1 MKTIREITFMSYDLL
16 FQKAI
21 ELHNNGRLDEAAA
34 IYRQILETAP
44 DNPDVLNLLG
54 LVAQAKGVHIEA
66 IELFYKAIRQTPQH
80 APLYFNLG
88 ISLDAWNKPIEAIDN
103 FKKALELAPDM
114 KEAWNSLATVYRRL
128 GRTKEAQNTYR
139 KALQLDSADIDART
153 GLALLL
159 PDINEQIAELEK
171 LTALYPQ
178 APLPLFHLAG
188 LYLGNAR
195 AAEALTLAQ
204 RALAEAPYSYE
215 ILNLAAFAA
224 AELRQTAAAEDYF
237 RRSLQIFASPA
248 AAVGLASLLSAENRL
263 EEAEPFFRRALQL
276 DPDNLDAHI
285 NYADLLY
292 KQHRLAEALEEY
304 RAAVIINPKIAEV
317 SNNLGIIL
325 KDLQEYEQAL
335 GLFFNA
341 LALKPDLEEISVNLA
356 ETLTLYARHNH
367 EEAVKIADTWLKNT
381 PDNLFARHTAAAL
394 KGENFADNKIFAE
407 KLFDRFA
414 DNYEL
419 VLARLDYQLPNRI
432 RDLIGDVKGTV
443 ADLGCGT
450 GLAGLALKA
459 PGTQLIG
466 IDISEAMLEKA
477 EEKNIYRKLIKADI
491 TDYLRQQEKPAD
503 LYIAADVFNYIGD
516 LSEIISLIAPHPL
529 CFSVECGENIKDFR
543 LNDTG
548 RYQHSASYINN
559 LLNNNGYNQIECK
572 PLVIRHEDNQAV
584 NGLLYYAR

>member
-1 MKTIREITFMSYDLL
+1 MSYDLL

-128 GRTKEAQNTYR
+128 GRTEEAQNAYR

-159 PDINEQIAELEK
+159 PDTNEQIAELEK
-171 LTALYPQ
+171 LTTLYPQ

-224 AELRQTAAAEDYF
+224 AEVRQTAAAEDYF

-341 LALKPDLEEISVNLA
+341 LALKPDLEENLGQSGRNSD
-356 ETLTLYARHNH
+356 TLC
-367 EEAVKIADTWLKNT
+367 
-381 PDNLFARHTAAAL
+381 
-394 KGENFADNKIFAE
+394 
-407 KLFDRFA
+407 
-414 DNYEL
+414 
-419 VLARLDYQLPNRI
+419 Q
-432 RDLIGDVKGTV
+432 
-443 ADLGCGT
+443 
-450 GLAGLALKA
+450 
-459 PGTQLIG
+459 TQ
-466 IDISEAMLEKA
+466 
-477 EEKNIYRKLIKADI
+477 
-491 TDYLRQQEKPAD
+491 P
-503 LYIAADVFNYIGD
+503 
-516 LSEIISLIAPHPL
+516 
-529 CFSVECGENIKDFR
+529 
-543 LNDTG
+543 
-548 RYQHSASYINN
+548 
-559 LLNNNGYNQIECK
+559 
-572 PLVIRHEDNQAV
+572 
-584 NGLLYYAR
+584 